1 MSSLR
6 PPALFLLLVACL
18 LFILD
23 TSSHFANAKKAQR
36 RKLATLQSHDLSALV
51 GLGDPMKT
59 LDPMDP
65 NTHLSHILIP
75 RPSGSANN
83 TQVRQYIVSVLK
95 KLNWHIEEDTFEE
108 DTPFGKKQFTNI
120 IATWDPTAPRRLIL
134 AAHFDSKYFAN
145 PPDNQFVGATDSAA
159 PCAFILDVV
168 ETLTPLLDDRQKQ
181 LKASTKDEDKEKLET
196 TLQLV
201 FFDGEEAFV
210 NWWGN
215 DHTYGA
221 RHLAEKWEKTYLEP
235 SQQSSHRYDRGATML
250 SNIDCLILLDLLG
263 SETPL
268 IRSYF
273 PPTAWLFDHMVSAE
287 HRLGMDGYFNDHG
300 HNKAY
305 TWQEWDSFF
314 MARTNYHVPVNH
326 IDDDHMDFL
335 KRGVSILHVIADPFP
350 HVWHTLK
357 DDASAL
363 HMPTMKRWA
372 LVLRLL
378 IAEYFQLQP
387 HKPTASGNPVERSDL
402 NQEKD
407 GL

>member
-6 PPALFLLLVACL
+6 PPALILLLAVCL
-18 LFILD
+18 LCILD
-23 TSSHFANAKKAQR
+23 LCSYSVSAEDVQR

-51 GLGDPMKT
+51 ELGDPMKT
-59 LDPMDP
+59 LDPADP

-83 TQVRQYIVSVLK
+83 TQVRQYIVNVLK
-95 KLNWHIEEDTFEE
+95 NLNWHIEEDTFEE
-108 DTPFGKKQFTNI
+108 NTPLGKKQFTNI
-120 IATWDPTAPRRLIL
+120 IATWDPSAPRRFIL
-134 AAHFDSKYFAN
+134 SAHFDSKYFAN

-159 PCAFILDVV
+159 PCAFILDVA
-168 ETLTPLLDDRQKQ
+168 ETLSPLLEDRQKR
-181 LKASTKDEDKEKLET
+181 LKASTKDEDKTKLET

-201 FFDGEEAFV
+201 FFDGEEAFID
-210 NWWGN
+210 WRGT

-221 RHLAEKWEKTYLEP
+221 RHLAEKWGTTYLEP
-235 SQQSSHRYDRGATML
+235 GQQASHRYSRGETML
-250 SNIDCLILLDLLG
+250 SNIDCLLLLDLLG
-263 SETPL
+263 AETPL

-287 HRLGMDGYFNDHG
+287 QRLGLDGYFNDHG

-314 MARTNYHVPVNH
+314 MARTNYHTPMNY
-326 IDDDHMDFL
+326 IDDDHMEFL

-350 HVWHTLK
+350 HVWHQLK

-363 HMPTMKRWA
+363 HPLTMKRWA
-372 LVLRLL
+372 LILRLFV
-378 IAEYFQLQP
+378 AEYFELQP
-387 HKPTASGNPVERSDL
+387 RKPTATGDPAERSEL
-402 NQEKD
+402 
-407 GL
+407 